1 MAAADRRRNRGTNA
15 WLGVP
20 AFVAV
25 ALVACGGGDG
35 DGETSSPQ
43 FVGVPETVAIG
54 GMPGPL
60 SDAIAPTMPDITS
73 DVTTTTEPEPGADRD
88 PITGP
93 LVDEV
98 LDHRLLLIG
107 DTVLAATTPRAGG
120 IMCDVVAGFG
130 WDVAIEAEP
139 GRPIEFAVD
148 VLDERPTGDWDVVGL
163 MFGHHVP
170 GTIDE
175 FERSLDTVLDRLG
188 PRPVILY
195 TVTETSAEQV
205 DVNRVL
211 RERVRSR
218 PNVVL
223 VDWAEATALEPDVVL
238 DDGGPS
244 PSDEGAGRLAL
255 FTAALLGRTPS
266 GEVGSCVEPLFTDD
280 SAIVL

>member
-1 MAAADRRRNRGTNA
+1 
-15 WLGVP
+15 LGVP

-25 ALVACGGGDG
+25 ALAACGG

-60 SDAIAPTMPDITS
+60 SDASAPTMPDITI
-73 DVTTTTEPEPGADRD
+73 DVTTTTESGAGRD
-88 PITGP
+88 PITGL

-98 LDHRLLLIG
+98 LEHRLLLIG

-139 GRPIEFAVD
+139 GRPIEFAAD
-148 VLDERPTGDWDVVGL
+148 VLDERQTDDWDVVGL
-163 MFGHHVP
+163 MFGHHLP

-175 FERSLDTVLDRLG
+175 FERALDTVLDRLA
-188 PRPVILY
+188 PRPVIVY

-223 VDWAEATALEPDVVL
+223 VDWAEATALEPDELL
-238 DDGGPS
+238 DDGGPA

-255 FTAALLGRTPS
+255 FTAALLGRTPD
-266 GEVGSCVEPLFTDD
+266 GAAGACVEPQFTDD